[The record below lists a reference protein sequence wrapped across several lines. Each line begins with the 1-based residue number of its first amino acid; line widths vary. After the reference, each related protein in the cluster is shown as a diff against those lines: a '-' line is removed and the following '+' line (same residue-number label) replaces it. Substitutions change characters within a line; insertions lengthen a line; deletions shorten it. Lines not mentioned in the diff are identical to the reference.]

1 MNSHA
6 TRTALITGASSGV
19 GWEAAAQLAE
29 AGYGRIIITARTA
42 EKVAEAGASLS
53 ARVPGAQF
61 VPVTLDLDDFGS
73 ISRAADTLIT
83 DGTAIDALILNAG
96 VASTTQLRRT
106 SAGIEQIMAAT
117 LTGHHAFTQHL
128 LRGGLLSAHA
138 HIIIAGSEAARG
150 DVPSF
155 TVVDVAELAAASF
168 DGDLERAIEALLRA
182 EPPVKY
188 SNNSQYA
195 TAKTF
200 AVWWAKELATQLPA
214 GMTVNAVSPGNT
226 PDTQASRAMPAIMRK
241 VLMPLMK
248 LIPGVSH
255 GIPVAAARY
264 LSAIEMSDD
273 VTGTFFA
280 SPPKKM
286 TGPLTA
292 STQGHFT
299 NPAGQRA
306 LWNVL
311 ERLTAE

>member
-1 MNSHA
+1 MNPHA
-6 TRTALITGASSGV
+6 RMTALVTGASSGV

-29 AGYGRIIITARTA
+29 AGYGRIIITARTD
-42 EKVAEAGASLS
+42 EKVAEAGVSLS

-61 VPVTLDLDDFGS
+61 VPVTLDLDDFS
-73 ISRAADTLIT
+73 SVSLAAETVIA

-106 SAGIEQIMAAT
+106 SAGIEQIMSAT
-117 LTGHHAFTQHL
+117 LTGHHAFTMHL
-128 LRGGLLSAHA
+128 LRGGMLSAHA
-138 HIIIAGSEAARG
+138 RIIIAGSEAARG

-168 DGDLERAIEALLRA
+168 DGDLECAIEAVLRA
-182 EPPVKY
+182 EPPLKY

-214 GMTVNAVSPGNT
+214 GITVNAVSPGNT
-226 PDTQASRAMPAIMRK
+226 PDTKASRGMPAIMRR
-241 VLMPLMK
+241 VLLPLMK

-255 GIPVAAARY
+255 SVPTAAARY
-264 LSAIEMSDD
+264 LRAIEFSDE
-273 VTGTFFA
+273 VTGAFFA

-292 STQGHFT
+292 ATQSHFT
-299 NPAGQRA
+299 NPDGQRA

-311 ERLTAE
+311 EKVTTQ